1 MIAGDNRDV
10 GRRPEGL
17 KPLSGL
23 LEFTRQADV
32 GQITRNDDVVQGELA
47 QVAQEG
53 G

>member
-10 GRRPEGL
+10 GRRTEGL

-32 GQITRNDDVVQGELA
+32 GQITR
-47 QVAQEG
+47 
-53 G
+53 